1 MDNVIEIVGLTKK
14 YGTNLAVNNISFSI
28 KSGEVLGFLGP
39 NGAGKST
46 TMNILTGY
54 LSSDKGKAM
63 VCGYDILEN
72 PSEVKSRI
80 GYLPEQPPLYLEM
93 TPNEYLDFI
102 CDLKSVKDDRQK
114 HIDGIMKTVGV
125 DKVAGRL
132 IKNLSKGYKQRVGLA
147 GALIGDPEVLILDEP
162 TVGLDPSQI
171 IEIRNL
177 IKELGKKRTII
188 LSTHILQEVSAV
200 CDRVIIINRG
210 EIVAEDTLENLSAGG
225 KSGRYTLRL
234 IVTEDKLRA
243 LLPHRENIKKFS
255 ITGSR
260 EPNTVDVIVEAENG
274 IDIREELFNICKD
287 NDIVILSFKTSE
299 KTLEDV
305 FINAINNTAVPSEG
319 SNKKTEETKIEE
331 IEEIEEKIEKIEESD
346 EEDN

>member
-46 TMNILTGY
+46 TMNMLTGY
-54 LSSDKGKAM
+54 LSSDSGKAM
-63 VCGYDILEN
+63 VCGFDILEN
-72 PSEVKSRI
+72 PAEVKSRI
-80 GYLPEQPPLYLEM
+80 GYLPEQPPIYLDM

-102 CDLKSVKDDRQK
+102 CDLKNVKKDRKQ
-114 HIDGIMKTVGV
+114 HIDEIMKTVGV

-147 GALIGDPEVLILDEP
+147 GALIGSPEVLILDEP

-188 LSTHILQEVSAV
+188 LSTHILQEVTAV

-210 EIVAEDTLENLSAGG
+210 EIVAEDTLENLSGG
-225 KSGRYTLRL
+225 GRLGRYTLRL
-234 IVTEDKLRA
+234 ITTEEKLRA

-255 ITGSR
+255 IIGSK
-260 EPNTVDVIVEAENG
+260 EPNTVDVIIESVDNM
-274 IDIREELFNICKD
+274 DIRADIFRLCKD

-299 KTLEDV
+299 KNLEDV
-305 FINAINNTAVPSEG
+305 FINAINNPIVSSE
-319 SNKKTEETKIEE
+319 KQPKAEKIEE
-331 IEEIEEKIEKIEESD
+331 SIEKIEENEN

>member
-14 YGTNLAVNNISFSI
+14 YGANLAVNNISFSI

-46 TMNILTGY
+46 TMNMLTGY
-54 LSSDKGKAM
+54 LSSDSGKAM
-63 VCGYDILEN
+63 VCGFDILES
-72 PSEVKSRI
+72 PFEVKKRI
-80 GYLPEQPPLYLEM
+80 GYLPEQPPIYLDM

-102 CDLKSVKDDRQK
+102 CDLKKVKKDRKQ
-114 HIDGIMKTVGV
+114 HINEIMATVGI
-125 DKVAGRL
+125 DKVSGRL

-210 EIVAEDTLENLSAGG
+210 EIVAEDTLENLSGG
-225 KSGRYTLRL
+225 GSQGRYVLRL
-234 IVTEDKLRA
+234 MTTEENLRA
-243 LLPHRENIKKFS
+243 ILPHRENIKKFS
-255 ITGSR
+255 IVGSK
-260 EPNTVDVIVEAENG
+260 EPNTVDVRIEAIDG
-274 IDIREELFNICKD
+274 MDIRAELFNLCKD
-287 NDIVILSFKTSE
+287 NGIVMLSFKSTE

-305 FINAINNTAVPSEG
+305 FITAINKMPEVPKEEAEL
-319 SNKKTEETKIEE
+319 TEKIEE
-331 IEEIEEKIEKIEESD
+331 IEKND
-346 EEDN
+346 NEEDN